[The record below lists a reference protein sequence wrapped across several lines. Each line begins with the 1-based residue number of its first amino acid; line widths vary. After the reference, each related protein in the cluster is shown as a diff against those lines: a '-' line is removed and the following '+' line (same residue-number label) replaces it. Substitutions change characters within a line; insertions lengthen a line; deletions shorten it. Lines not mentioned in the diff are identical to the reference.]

1 MKKLSREDLHN
12 LLYGCTILGTGGG
25 GALDKGINRVEEALS
40 LGKEFKFV
48 SLNEVPDDAI
58 IACPYYCGAI
68 SPISPEEEKKYAAL
82 PRVKEEPV
90 LRAFRAL
97 EEYMRQDFY
106 GTISTELGGANTAMA
121 LYAAA
126 MMGKCFVDAD
136 PAGRSVPEL
145 QHTTFFINGVPITP
159 MAVANEFGDLAIFT
173 QVVDDFR
180 AEALVRALAI
190 VSKNSVAV
198 ADHPLKGS
206 ELRKAVIHGALSYA
220 LEIGEAYRNAIR
232 ENKNKGEAIAS
243 AGKGEVLFQGIVE
256 RVTWETKEGFTIGD
270 TYLINDHGNE
280 RYHIWF
286 KNENI
291 VAWRNDQV
299 EVTVP
304 DLICVIAE
312 ESEKPVTNPY
322 LQPGMKVSVVALPA
336 PEEWLS
342 PKGLEVFGPR
352 SFDFDF
358 DYVPFKERGR
368 K

>member
-1 MKKLSREDLHN
+1 MKKLNREDLHN

-40 LGKEFKFV
+40 LGKEFKLV
-48 SLNEVPDDAI
+48 SLDEVPDDAI

-97 EEYMRQDFY
+97 EDYMRQDFY
-106 GTISTELGGANTAMA
+106 GTISTELGGSNTAMA
-121 LYAAA
+121 LYVAA
-126 MMGKCFVDAD
+126 MAGKYIVDAD

-145 QHTTFFINGVPITP
+145 QHTTFFIHGVPITP
-159 MAVANEFGDLAIFT
+159 MAVANEFGDVAIFP

-190 VSKNSVAV
+190 VSMNMVAV

-206 ELRKAVIHGALSYA
+206 QLRKVVIPGALSYA
-220 LEIGEAYRNAIR
+220 LKIGKAYREAIKD
-232 ENKNKGEAIAS
+232 NKNRGEAIAS
-243 AGKGEVLFQGIVE
+243 AGKGEVLFQGVVE

-270 TYLINDHGNE
+270 TYLKNE
-280 RYHIWF
+280 NSHEKYHIWF

-291 VAWRNDQV
+291 VAWRENRV
-299 EVTVP
+299 EVSVP
-304 DLICVIAE
+304 DLICVIVE

-322 LQPGMKVSVVALPA
+322 LKPGMKVSVVALPA
-336 PEEWLS
+336 PDEWLS

-352 SFDFDF
+352 SFGFDF